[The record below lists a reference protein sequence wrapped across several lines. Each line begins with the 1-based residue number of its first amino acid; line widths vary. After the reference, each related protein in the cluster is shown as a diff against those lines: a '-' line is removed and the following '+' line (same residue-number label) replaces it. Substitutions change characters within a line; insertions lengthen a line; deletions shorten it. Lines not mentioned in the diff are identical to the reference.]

1 MQDSEA
7 SNRGFVELQKMGGP
21 VIVPIAFLLM
31 TLIII
36 AGAILFRQMDKES
49 RKK

>member
-1 MQDSEA
+1 MQDSDA
-7 SNRGFVELQKMGGP
+7 SNRGFVELQRMGGP
-21 VIVPIAFLLM
+21 IIVPIAFLLV

-36 AGAILFRQMDKES
+36 AGAIFFRQLDKES